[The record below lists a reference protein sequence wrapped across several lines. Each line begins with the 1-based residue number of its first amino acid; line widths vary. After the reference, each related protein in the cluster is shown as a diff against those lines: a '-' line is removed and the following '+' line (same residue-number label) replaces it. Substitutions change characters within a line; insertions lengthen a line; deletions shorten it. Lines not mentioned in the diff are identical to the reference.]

1 MKSKTSIILLFIVF
15 IQIYTH
21 KTPKNETNPEYK
33 TYLVKTQL
41 TKEQLLT
48 LLNQGHPEQT
58 NLKKKEKTNKVEET
72 EENKNANQ
80 TNEVQEV
87 NNTEVNDDT
96 LEEQIEDEIR
106 ADALH
111 PLDEFHVKETQNS
124 EVKSFVSQPN
134 TRLIDSLYEK
144 KFGKIYAYLTLILF
158 VFVLVYYKDRLFNQK
173 LANKKGNYS
182 NLFDFDSSKEY
193 MLVKNQ

>member
-1 MKSKTSIILLFIVF
+1 MKSKSSIILLFIVF

-21 KTPKNETNPEYK
+21 QTPKNETNPEYK

-48 LLNQGHPEQT
+48 LLNQQHSHQT
-58 NLKKKEKTNKVEET
+58 NLKKTEKSNKVEEAQ
-72 EENKNANQ
+72 ENNKVNQ
-80 TNEVQEV
+80 ANEVQEV

-111 PLDEFHVKETQNS
+111 PLDEFHVKQAQTS
-124 EVKSFVSQPN
+124 EVKSFVSTN
-134 TRLIDSLYEK
+134 TRFIDSLYEK
-144 KFGKIYAYLTLILF
+144 KFGKIYAYLTLIFF
-158 VFVLVYYKDRLFNQK
+158 VFALIYFNN
-173 LANKKGNYS
+173 LNTNKKIGYKNKNYVNYYEFMS
-182 NLFDFDSSKEY
+182 TNDYLVSK
-193 MLVKNQ
+193 NN

>member
-1 MKSKTSIILLFIVF
+1 MKSKTCIILLFIVF

-21 KTPKNETNPEYK
+21 KTPKNETIPEYK
-33 TYLVKTQL
+33 TYRVKTQL

-48 LLNQGHPEQT
+48 LLNQQHPHQT
-58 NLKKKEKTNKVEET
+58 NLKKTENSIKVEEA
-72 EENKNANQ
+72 EENKNVNQ
-80 TNEVQEV
+80 VNEVQEI
-87 NNTEVNDDT
+87 NNTDANDDT

-111 PLDEFHVKETQNS
+111 PLDEFHVKEAQNS
-124 EVKSFVSQPN
+124 EVKSFVSKPN
-134 TRLIDSLYEK
+134 TRFIDSLYEK
-144 KFGKIYAYLTLILF
+144 KFGKIYAYLTLILC
-158 VFVLVYYKDRLFNQK
+158 VFVIIYYKDRLFNQK